1 MRYIHHHPLEL
12 QNREESQIMNEIT
25 TDKDTMWVVTGEPI
39 ATRGTGIKQA
49 KPLKVDVLT
58 ENIQLFIWQ
67 MGNILEKTP
76 EKLGGFNF
84 EELEVHAEV
93 NGKGSVMLFGTGG
106 EIGATGG
113 LRFVFRRTP
122 IPHDVMP

>member
-1 MRYIHHHPLEL
+1 
-12 QNREESQIMNEIT
+12 MNEEPV
-25 TDKDTMWVVTGEPI
+25 DKDTMWVVTSEPM

-49 KPLKVDVLT
+49 KPLKVDVLA
-58 ENIQLFIWQ
+58 ENINLFIGQ
-67 MGNILEKTP
+67 MGTILEKTP
-76 EKLGGFNF
+76 EKLGKFNF

-93 NGKGSVMLFGTGG
+93 TGKGSLMVFGTGG

-122 IPHDVMP
+122 APDDGK